1 MIAYDLQCPN
11 NHRFEGWFEDSKTY
25 ERQRRQGQIVC
36 PVCESCEVVR
46 IPSTFAVKGV
56 KGAAHRPPQ
65 LRTQTEAALVAR
77 ALMNYV
83 ESNFDNVGPE
93 FAREALKIHYG
104 VTEPR
109 NIRGTST
116 AQEEETLRQEGVA
129 FIKVPLPDDS
139 GTPSNPSSS
148 QSDN

>member
-1 MIAYDLQCPN
+1 MIAYDLQCPDG
-11 NHRFEGWFEDSKTY
+11 HRFEGWFEDAKAY

-46 IPSTFAVKGV
+46 IPSTFAIKGV
-56 KGAAHRPPQ
+56 KGAAHQPPQ
-65 LRTQTEAALVAR
+65 LRTQAEAALVAR
-77 ALMNYV
+77 AVMNYV
-83 ESNFDNVGPE
+83 ESHFDNVGPE
-93 FAREALKIHYG
+93 FAQEALKIHYG

-116 AQEEETLRQEGVA
+116 TQEEETLRQEGVA

-148 QSDN
+148 ESDA